1 MNKLAKALLVAGLLT
16 TLSGCVE
23 MVVGSAVV
31 SGFAAA
37 DRRTIGAQTEDK
49 AITFKAE
56 ARVPKVVGDAG
67 HVNITSYNRRALI
80 TGEVRDEAMKRA
92 VEREVAAIEGVT
104 AVSNELEIAGASSL
118 TSRSNDALITTK
130 VMATLVD
137 TKTISST
144 TFKVVTER
152 GVVYLMG
159 RVSPREGT
167 VAAEAVRSV
176 SGVNKVVKI
185 FDYIAEEEVQALN
198 ARSGDKQGGK

>member
-1 MNKLAKALLVAGLLT
+1 MNKLAKALVVAGLLT
-16 TLSGCVE
+16 SLTGCVE

-49 AITFKAE
+49 AIIFKAE
-56 ARVPKVVGDAG
+56 ARVPKITGDAG
-67 HVNITSYNRRALI
+67 HVNITAYNRRALL
-80 TGEVRDEAMKRA
+80 TGEVRDEAMKQA
-92 VEREVAAIEGVT
+92 VEKEVAAIEGVQ
-104 AVSNELEIAGASSL
+104 AVSNELEVAGVSSL
-118 TSRSNDALITTK
+118 TSRSNDALITAK

-144 TFKVVTER
+144 SFKVVTER

-167 VAAEAVRSV
+167 VAAEAVRTI
-176 SGVNKVVKI
+176 SGVAKVVKI
-185 FDYIAEEEVQALN
+185 LDYISEEEVQALS
-198 ARSGDKQGGK
+198 ARPADKSN